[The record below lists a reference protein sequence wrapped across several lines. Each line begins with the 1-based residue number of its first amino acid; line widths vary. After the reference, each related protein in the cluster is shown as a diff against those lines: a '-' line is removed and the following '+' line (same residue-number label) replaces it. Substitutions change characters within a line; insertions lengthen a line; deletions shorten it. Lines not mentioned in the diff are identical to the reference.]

1 MKKRLKLLL
10 CEDMETDAEMIIR
23 QLEKAAYEID
33 FERVETAEDFKIS
46 LHKQE
51 WDIIISDFRIPGF
64 GGPEALAILKQTG
77 IDIPFVLVS
86 GTIGEE
92 IAVNMMKAG
101 ANDYLMKSSLIR
113 LSEVVK
119 REMIEADFRKER
131 KAVAE
136 LVKANEEK
144 YHAVID
150 NSLLAIFLARPGG
163 LILESNKAASDLF
176 GYTEAEFKEL
186 GRDQLLDTSDPVFL
200 QKIKQREALG
210 SVSGECI
217 GIKKNGERFFCEI
230 SSIIFKDI
238 NGHELSCSMLAD
250 ISSRKNAEKKLVDT
264 NNELKTLSKHLKDV
278 REHERKHI
286 SREIHDQLGQLA
298 SALKIEIDWLN
309 MNLPDPGEK
318 VQSRID
324 HALAIIK
331 VIINTTRKI
340 ATALRPSII
349 DELGL
354 SESLKWQCTEFKKLS
369 GIDCEFI
376 CDYQDDAMPLEI
388 RTELFRICQESLTN
402 VIRHANA
409 KKVKVSLR
417 NLENG
422 LEVSINDNGRGFD
435 PNQKSTHIGLL
446 GLRERALSID
456 GDLSIESEYGKGT
469 TIRVFIPKTKLF
481 I

>member
-1 MKKRLKLLL
+1 MKKRLRLLL

-23 QLEKAAYEID
+23 QLEKASYEIF
-33 FERVETAEDFKIS
+33 FERVETAEDFKM
-46 LHKQE
+46 LLYKQE

-64 GGPEALAILKQTG
+64 GGPEALSILKQSG
-77 IDIPFVLVS
+77 MDIPFVLVS

-101 ANDYLMKSSLIR
+101 ANDYLMKDSLIR

-119 REMIEADFRKER
+119 REILEADYRKER

-150 NSLLAIFLARPGG
+150 NSLLAIFLAPPGG
-163 LILESNKAASDLF
+163 TIMESNKAASELF
-176 GYTEAEFKEL
+176 GYTEAEFKKL
-186 GRDQLLDTSDPVFL
+186 GRNQLLDTSDPVL
-200 QKIKQREALG
+200 IEKIRERDATG
-210 SVSGECI
+210 SMSGECI

-230 SSIIFKDI
+230 SSVIFKDI
-238 NGHELSCSMLAD
+238 HGQDLSCSMLAD
-250 ISSRKNAEKKLVDT
+250 ISLRKNAELKLVDT
-264 NNELKTLSKHLKDV
+264 NNELKTLSKYLKDV

-309 MNLPDPGEK
+309 MNLSHPEQK
-318 VQSRID
+318 VKSRID
-324 HALAIIK
+324 HALSIIK
-331 VIINTTRKI
+331 VMINTTRKI

-354 SESLKWQCTEFKKLS
+354 CESLKWQCTEFKKLS

-376 CDYQDDAMPLEI
+376 CDYQDEAMPLEI

-409 KKVKVSLR
+409 KKVKVHLR
-417 NLENG
+417 NLEDG
-422 LEVSINDNGRGFD
+422 LEVSINDNGKGFD

-456 GDLSIESEYGKGT
+456 GDLHIESEPGKGT
-469 TIRVFIPKTKLF
+469 TIRVIIPKTKLLV
-481 I
+481 